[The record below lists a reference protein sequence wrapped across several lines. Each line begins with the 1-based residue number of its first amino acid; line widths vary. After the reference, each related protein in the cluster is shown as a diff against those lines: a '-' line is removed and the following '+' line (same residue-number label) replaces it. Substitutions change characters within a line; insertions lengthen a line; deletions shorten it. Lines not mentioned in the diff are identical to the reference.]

1 MIGVNIMICCRDEGL
16 LLFFGN
22 KILWI
27 SKVDVAAPFDLYD
40 CKYIAFLGNDVHFC
54 PTKTVIAF

>member
-1 MIGVNIMICCRDEGL
+1 MICCRDEGS

-22 KILWI
+22 KRLWI
-27 SKVDVAAPFDLYD
+27 SKVGVAASFDLYD
-40 CKYIAFLGNDVHFC
+40 CKYITFLGNDVHFC

>member
-1 MIGVNIMICCRDEGL
+1 MIGVNIIICCRDEGS

-22 KILWI
+22 KKLWI
-27 SKVDVAAPFDLYD
+27 SKVGVAAPFDLYD
-40 CKYIAFLGNDVHFC
+40 CKCIAFLGNDVHFF

>member
-1 MIGVNIMICCRDEGL
+1 MICCRDEGS

-22 KILWI
+22 KRLWI
-27 SKVDVAAPFDLYD
+27 SKVGVAAPFDLYD

-54 PTKTVIAF
+54 LTKTVIAF